1 MKVIFTCTVILS
13 CFFSFSQTAAEANKW
28 FEKYEYSKAAA
39 IFDNVAQKQ
48 SLKIE
53 DYRRWCYTLYITGDY
68 EKCFALADSIVRRK
82 DTPAFFYYLHGYTA
96 MGIKEYAAAKLS
108 FEKYRMLDDEYNVD
122 ELIKS
127 CEQIP
132 TWKIEDNLLNRL
144 AKNNSDKSDFSGPIY
159 KDGYINFYEG
169 GRDSV
174 GNLIV
179 GMSLENAELMV
190 MRPYYIENGN
200 APMEILVS
208 DSIKDAALTS
218 FADDKTNGKV
228 YVTLS
233 KPLKTNAT
241 DRAPHIYEGQLQNNL
256 ISNLK
261 LWEFSGY
268 EDTTATAHATI
279 NDSGNILVFSKLGDN
294 TKGSDLYMSTKAG
307 SNWTKPQPISKL
319 NTDMDEMYPMFMGDT
334 LLSFSSDGKVGYGGL
349 DVFLATMNGNEVTSV
364 NHLKAPIN
372 SFKDDFNFVYFAGAD
387 SARYSSNRSTGLGD
401 DDIYIIKFK
410 NVDKIEEPI
419 PDSIDFYAFVDNWV
433 DPIVYFDFDKFDLT
447 KDVGKLKDLI
457 VFLDKHPK
465 STVNI
470 EGHTDRRGTNYYNM
484 VLGEKRASAIRKEL
498 MKRGVRGEQI
508 STISKGRTEPQ
519 QGCANGCTEA
529 QHALNRVGIIRLKV
543 K

>member
-1 MKVIFTCTVILS
+1 MKVIFTCTVLLS
-13 CFFSFSQTAAEANKW
+13 CFFTFSQTAAEANKW

-39 IFDNVAQKQ
+39 IFENVAQKQ

-68 EKCFALADSIVRRK
+68 EKCLPLADSIVRRK
-82 DTPAFFYYLHGYTA
+82 DTPAFFYYIHGYTA
-96 MGIKEYAAAKLS
+96 MGMGQYSSAKSS
-108 FEKYRMLDDEYNVD
+108 FEKYRTLDDEYHVD

-132 TWKIEDNLLNRL
+132 TWKSEVNIMNKL
-144 AKNNSDKSDFSGPIY
+144 AKSNSDKSDFSGPIY
-159 KDGYINFYEG
+159 KDGYVNFHEA

-179 GMSLENAELMV
+179 GMSLENAELML
-190 MRPYYIENGN
+190 MRPYFIVNGN
-200 APMEILVS
+200 TPMEISVS

-218 FADDKTNGKV
+218 FTEDKSNGKV

-233 KPLKTNAT
+233 KPLENDAT

-256 ISNLK
+256 ISNLT

-268 EDTTATAHATI
+268 ADTTATAHATI
-279 NDSGNILVFSKLGDN
+279 NESGSVLVFSKLGES
-294 TKGSDLYMSTKAG
+294 TKGSDLYMSTKSG

-334 LLSFSSDGKVGYGGL
+334 LLSFSSDGRVGYGGL
-349 DVFLATMNGNEVTSV
+349 DVFLATMNGKDITSV
-364 NHLKAPIN
+364 DHLKAPIN
-372 SFKDDFNFVYFAGAD
+372 SFKDDFNFIYFKGAD

-401 DDIYIIKFK
+401 DDVYFIKFK
-410 NVDKIEEPI
+410 NTDKTVDPV
-419 PDSIDFYAFVDNWV
+419 PDSSDYFAFVDNWV

-447 KDVGKLKDLI
+447 KDVEKLKDLI
-457 VFLDKHPK
+457 AFLNEYPK
-465 STVNI
+465 SSVNV

-484 VLGEKRASAIRKEL
+484 VLGQKRATEIRNEL
-498 MKRGVRGEQI
+498 MKQGVRAEQI
-508 STISKGRTEPQ
+508 TTVSKGRTEPQ
-519 QGCANGCTEA
+519 QDCADGCTEA
-529 QHALNRVGIIRLKV
+529 QHALNRVGIIRLKA